1 MAWGASKRVC
11 RVCMGEDSRLAWR
24 REALARCCPGGQA
37 DGSDTPSVVEDL
49 RHFVLEC
56 PAYDAIRSNYAVLP
70 AQPWQSPDPAVVLRT
85 MFARDDQMALARM
98 LHDMM
103 ECRAQVLGLVA
114 WW

>member
-1 MAWGASKRVC
+1 M
-11 RVCMGEDSRLAWR
+11 
-24 REALARCCPGGQA
+24 
-37 DGSDTPSVVEDL
+37 VEDL
-49 RHFVLEC
+49 RHCVLEC
-56 PAYDAIRSNYAVLP
+56 PAYDATSYDATSIRSNYAVLP
-70 AQPWQSPDPAVVLRT
+70 AQPWQSSDPAVVLRT